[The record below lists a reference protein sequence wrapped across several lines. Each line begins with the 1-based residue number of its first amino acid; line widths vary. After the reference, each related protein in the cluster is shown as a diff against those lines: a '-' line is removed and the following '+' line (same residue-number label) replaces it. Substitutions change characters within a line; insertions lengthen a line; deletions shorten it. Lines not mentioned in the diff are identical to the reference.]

1 MTTSL
6 LSRVAFALALA
17 SSVAGCATTALPEGM
32 WTDPA
37 KATFSLR
44 QTRVLVSCRAPDMQ
58 LALACEDH
66 LVRSLRGAG
75 AEAVV
80 AGKPL
85 DAGAGTEALQQAAR
99 EANAPAVVHTVI
111 SVSTQPGAYGS
122 GPTMG
127 VGIGIGRGMI
137 GFGSGVGIGVGGSVG
152 MPLGGVR
159 PALNFS
165 AHTSVIE
172 SASGREV
179 WSLRTSSQGL
189 EEPSIQVAMLAGGT
203 VDAMRRAGML
213 EPR

>member
-1 MTTSL
+1 MNASL
-6 LSRVAFALALA
+6 LTRVATVLALA
-17 SSVAGCATTALPEGM
+17 TAVAGCATTAPPEGL
-32 WTDPA
+32 WTDPT
-37 KATFSLR
+37 KAAFSLR

-66 LVRSLRGAG
+66 LVRSLRSAG

-85 DAGAGTEALQQAAR
+85 DPGAGSDALLQAAR
-99 EANAPAVVHTVI
+99 EANAPAVVHSVI
-111 SVSTQPGAYGS
+111 SVSTQPGAYGG

-127 VGIGIGRGMI
+127 VGIGIGRGTI
-137 GFGSGVGIGVGGSVG
+137 GFGTGIGIGGGVAL
-152 MPLGGVR
+152 PLGGVR
-159 PALNFS
+159 PALNFG

-179 WSLRTSSQGL
+179 WTLRSASQGL
-189 EEPSIQVAMLAGGT
+189 EEPAIQVAMLAGGA

-213 EPR
+213 DPR